1 VVKGE
6 RAARRTGL
14 EDLRQ
19 APYTPVDLP
28 LSRLILIC
36 NGFTLLKNAVL
47 APCRAKCEVLNLS

>member
-19 APYTPVDLP
+19 PPYTPVDLP

-36 NGFTLLKNAVL
+36 NRFTLLKNAVL
-47 APCRAKCEVLNLS
+47 ASCRAKCKGVT